1 MQGYYDVPTQH
12 VQDQLIKTYFH
23 VFHPTY
29 PIIDRV
35 QFARSYH
42 SQVSPP
48 SLLLLHTMFMAA
60 AGHCSMDLIQEAGF
74 KTRQEAKRCFYRRA
88 KALFD
93 ADYEPNRVINIQA
106 TFILQFY
113 WESPIEQKDAH
124 FWLKVCINL
133 AQHCGMHRSTAR
145 AGLPIPEQRLWRRI
159 WNELCVRDALCIQLT
174 LQVRDGQMALAFG
187 KPMEIQEYDCDVGPM
202 MAADFVEEGSEQ
214 VDTHLFGRLTQQNIS
229 YSLNMMRLHKVGK
242 TVSSAPLTIAYLIG
256 LAHGPSRVKDT
267 MDEAKLL
274 MQHWSQ
280 TLEPEMQYETNSRPD
295 FWVRILHLWS
305 K

>member
-1 MQGYYDVPTQH
+1 
-12 VQDQLIKTYFH
+12 
-23 VFHPTY
+23 
-29 PIIDRV
+29 
-35 QFARSYH
+35 
-42 SQVSPP
+42 
-48 SLLLLHTMFMAA
+48 
-60 AGHCSMDLIQEAGF
+60 
-74 KTRQEAKRCFYRRA
+74 
-88 KALFD
+88 
-93 ADYEPNRVINIQA
+93 
-106 TFILQFY
+106 
-113 WESPIEQKDAH
+113 
-124 FWLKVCINL
+124 
-133 AQHCGMHRSTAR
+133 
-145 AGLPIPEQRLWRRI
+145 
-159 WNELCVRDALCIQLT
+159 
-174 LQVRDGQMALAFG
+174 
-187 KPMEIQEYDCDVGPM
+187 M